1 MKMGGGEDSGRRGRR
16 FPLLGVVATAR
27 EDAGDDSKHR
37 LGYAVLG
44 IGVTGVDTAG
54 IEGKSRVFRRGFP
67 KSPISKS
74 SETRANFSFILAGS
88 CSSLPEFHLCLF

>member
-16 FPLLGVVATAR
+16 FPLLGVAATAR
-27 EDAGDDSKHR
+27 EDAGDGSKHR

-44 IGVTGVDTAG
+44 MCVTGVDTAG
-54 IEGKSRVFRRGFP
+54 IEGKSRVFRRGFS

-74 SETRANFSFILAGS
+74 SETRAPPPFFLPQ
-88 CSSLPEFHLCLF
+88 SSS

>member
-1 MKMGGGEDSGRRGRR
+1 MKMGGGEDPGSRGRR
-16 FPLLGVVATAR
+16 FPFLGVAATAR
-27 EDAGDDSKHR
+27 EDTGDGSKHR

-44 IGVTGVDTAG
+44 MGVMGVETAG

-74 SETRANFSFILAGS
+74 SETRANPLFLLAGS
-88 CSSLPEFHLCLF
+88 CSSSSELYFCLF